1 MNLRKLKQYRALGLA
16 ALLIA
21 SMIAGTAA
29 YLTQSQTAVNEF
41 RTGKYSTKLVEK
53 FTSPKDWQPGIE
65 TNKDVKV
72 RNEGTVPV
80 FASITL
86 HQSWVRRANVYDAD
100 GKIVLPKKGDAFGNT
115 FAGPDGEEYAA
126 LMLWGADVVL
136 LSSDEPQSVRLG
148 LPVVSSVKQA
158 AGKWLL
164 LSETPDDNGNLT
176 FYYMGVLKGGKTT
189 PLLLDGVKMNPEI
202 QASTIFQST
211 KWDKAAQKWITT
223 RIENPTWDYQNARFT
238 LRVTMYTVQATSA
251 AMKEMFD
258 SDTTSAQ
265 GVISYLESIA
275 ITGSDTDTSR
285 DDTAAK
291 KLYLDKKDGKLTY
304 TPATPGGNWFMSH
317 LNMLPGESYRD
328 TLVIE
333 NQTSKTHKL
342 YLQAIPK
349 NGQKTLA
356 KELLELIHMTVYYE
370 GKPIYVG
377 TALGKEY
384 PGSIQNLQNVVELGR
399 FVKDAATTIDVELT
413 LDKDTPLKYADML
426 TQIDWK
432 FVTEEQPDN
441 ADSPKTGDT
450 GVMRYIAFMLISGV
464 TVIILLISDHRRRKV
479 SH

>member
-1 MNLRKLKQYRALGLA
+1 
-16 ALLIA
+16 
-21 SMIAGTAA
+21 
-29 YLTQSQTAVNEF
+29 
-41 RTGKYSTKLVEK
+41 
-53 FTSPKDWQPGIE
+53 
-65 TNKDVKV
+65 
-72 RNEGTVPV
+72 
-80 FASITL
+80 
-86 HQSWVRRANVYDAD
+86 
-100 GKIVLPKKGDAFGNT
+100 
-115 FAGPDGEEYAA
+115 
-126 LMLWGADVVL
+126 
-136 LSSDEPQSVRLG
+136 
-148 LPVVSSVKQA
+148 
-158 AGKWLL
+158 
-164 LSETPDDNGNLT
+164 
-176 FYYMGVLKGGKTT
+176 
-189 PLLLDGVKMNPEI
+189 
-202 QASTIFQST
+202 
-211 KWDKAAQKWITT
+211 
-223 RIENPTWDYQNARFT
+223 
-238 LRVTMYTVQATSA
+238 
-251 AMKEMFD
+251 
-258 SDTTSAQ
+258 
-265 GVISYLESIA
+265 
-275 ITGSDTDTSR
+275 
-285 DDTAAK
+285 
-291 KLYLDKKDGKLTY
+291 
-304 TPATPGGNWFMSH
+304 MSH

-441 ADSPKTGDT
+441 ADNPKTGDT